1 LQHAGTLSM
10 AKSID
15 SQISFA
21 GGEFS
26 PKLDARVDQE
36 KYRAASRQMVNMI
49 PYKQGPVTRR
59 PGTQFIAAAKS
70 GSYSHTVGG
79 VTTIT
84 NYATRLEKF
93 IYSPDTTFILEF
105 GHEYIRF
112 YSNGQQVNVSSAPV
126 WADPADTIITAGN
139 FNVGV
144 VYVIESIGTTDFTLC
159 GAASNTVGIAFTATN
174 AGTGTGTAGQSTA
187 YAAGSYITSP
197 TNSLIYYV
205 TIAGYAPVDPV
216 YQPSRFIQQTIL
228 EVPSPYQASYT
239 TNNIGLTASPYSTD
253 IWKLAFCQVNDVM
266 YITHPDYP
274 VYSLTRYSD
283 TDWVMKEVQF
293 LTPALLDQNANQ
305 TTLTA
310 SSTSG
315 AITLTAN
322 APAWTS
328 YNFYEVGN
336 TVSNGGNIYQCLIQ
350 NNSSPSFP
358 ADLAA
363 GLWELVT
370 IFQAP
375 SGSNQGHVNSYWQIA
390 TLRSSSSVEI
400 DASTPSAPFPI
411 GYSQQIEIY
420 GAWEAHTYGVWNA
433 QFNIERS
440 MDGGQTWDAVRSVSG
455 ASDRNVDITG
465 TAQEPALF
473 RINVLSSSAPT
484 TAGATNPRIVLEA
497 EDGFLYGLV
506 QITGVT
512 GPYTATANVIQ
523 QLYDNAPLAALWVS
537 GTAYTTGTVVNYGSQ
552 NFVCI
557 SNVTSSTVPPAD
569 STHWSPEGPTTEYWS
584 EGAWSDYR
592 GYPQAVASYQQRIIY
607 ASSAYQPQRIW
618 GSVTNDIENF
628 ALGDQTQATDSFA
641 FDLNAPG
648 RGPIVWLV
656 AQNNLFAGFSGAE
669 WVVNGGAGSAGSST
683 GGAITPTSISA
694 TEHST
699 WGSIFGVN
707 PLVVGDGVLFLQRQ
721 ANQIRQML
729 FSVYTEK
736 YMSQSLTTY
745 SSHLFNTG
753 IVQLDYQPMWHGQ
766 SELWAVTQQGQLC
779 GMTYEM
785 EQNVFGWHRHT
796 TGTNSNTPDFN
807 TPDVGFQSVAVVYG
821 KGYADDEVWVVANRY
836 TTPPLWNNGTRY
848 YSNRDVYAF
857 NNMVSYNGNN
867 YVCIAP
873 APNYSVQ
880 SNTPPDH
887 DHTNWLGVAPY
898 TYGQNYIERINPNNW
913 EQEWSSAPNN
923 SVANVSDAFYVDS
936 GITVT
941 NNVSNVVSGLGN
953 LAGRWVVGLADGYAF
968 GPIQVGYT
976 SSDYGTITIPY
987 ATSPSVVNVGL
998 PITYTAQA
1006 MRYDSDARAGNTQGL
1021 VKQISDVFIRVWNS
1035 LGGNIANKASGPA
1048 AWISLQ
1054 PYSQGSQVSYNGVY
1068 YQVITTGVASAVP
1081 PPSDPTNWKPYGGYL
1096 ALPVPIPYGNLA
1108 NPFASPQSNFISTP
1122 TDIRI
1127 TPQLN
1132 LTPDTDP
1139 IIIVT
1144 GSDALPLTV
1153 LAVII
1158 KYEVIATP

>member
-1 LQHAGTLSM
+1 M

-15 SQISFA
+15 TQISFT

-26 PKLDARVDQE
+26 PKLDARIDQE
-36 KYRAASRQMVNMI
+36 KYKSASRQMVNMI

-59 PGTQFIAAAKS
+59 PGTQFIATAKA
-70 GSYSHTVGG
+70 GSYANTVGG
-79 VTTIT
+79 VTTVT
-84 NYATRLEKF
+84 NYATRLQKF
-93 IYSPDTTFILEF
+93 IYSPTTTFVLEF

-112 YSNGQQVNVSSAPV
+112 YSNGQQVNVATAPTWV
-126 WADPADTIITAGN
+126 SGNAYPA
-139 FNVGV
+139 
-144 VYVIESIGTTDFTLC
+144 
-159 GAASNTVGIAFTATN
+159 GA
-174 AGTGTGTAGQSTA
+174 
-187 YAAGSYITSP
+187 YITSP
-197 TNSLIYYV
+197 TTSLIYYN
-205 TIAGYAPVDPV
+205 TIAGTAPADP
-216 YQPSRFIQQTIL
+216 YSQPARFIQQTIL
-228 EVPSPYQASYT
+228 EVPTPYQASYT
-239 TNNIGLTASPYSTD
+239 TNSLGAINSPYSTD
-253 IWKLAFCQVNDVM
+253 IWKLAFCQVNDVL
-266 YITHPDYP
+266 YITHPNYP

-283 TDWVMKEVQF
+283 TYWVMKQVQF

-315 AITLTAN
+315 SITLTAN
-322 APAWTS
+322 APAWVS

-336 TVSNGGNIYQCLIQ
+336 TVSNGGNIYQCVVQ
-350 NNSSPSFP
+350 NNASPSFP

-363 GLWELVT
+363 GLWQLVT

-400 DASTPSAPFPI
+400 DAASPSSAFPYGASGI
-411 GYSQQIEIY
+411 SQQIEIY
-420 GAWEAHTYGVWNA
+420 GTWQAHTYGVWNA
-433 QFNIERS
+433 NFNIERS
-440 MDGGQTWDAVRSVSG
+440 SDGGQTWDAVRNVTG
-455 ASDRNVDITG
+455 YSDRNVDITG
-465 TAQEPALF
+465 TAAEPALF
-473 RINVLSSSAPT
+473 RINVISSTPPT
-484 TAGATNPRIVLEA
+484 TAGATAPRIVLEA

-506 QITGVT
+506 QITSVT

-537 GTAYTTGTVVNYGSQ
+537 GTSYTTNAVVNYGSQ
-552 NFVCI
+552 NYVCI
-557 SNVTSSTVPPAD
+557 SNVTSTTPPPAD
-569 STHWSPEGPTTEYWS
+569 ATHWSPQGPTTEYWS

-592 GYPQAVASYQQRIIY
+592 GYPQAVTSYQQRIVY
-607 ASSAYQPQRIW
+607 GASAYQPQRIW
-618 GSVTNDIENF
+618 GTVTNDIENF
-628 ALGDQTQATDSFA
+628 ALGDQTKATDSFA

-648 RGPIVWLV
+648 RGPIVWLIG
-656 AQNNLFAGFSGAE
+656 QNNLFAGFSGAE
-669 WVVNGGAGSAGSST
+669 WVINGSSGQAGSST
-683 GGAITPTSISA
+683 GGAITPTSVSA

-736 YMSQSLTTY
+736 YMSQSLTTF

-753 IVQLDYQPMWHGQ
+753 IAQLDYQSMWHGQ

-785 EQNVFGWHRHT
+785 EQNVFSWHRHN
-796 TGTNSNTPDFN
+796 TGTNNANPDFN
-807 TPDVGFQSVAVVYG
+807 TPDNGFQSVATVFG
-821 KGYADDEVWVVANRY
+821 QGISDDEVWVVANRF
-836 TTPPLWNNGTRY
+836 TTPPPWNLSTRY
-848 YSNRDVYAF
+848 YSHRDVYAF
-857 NNMVSYNGNN
+857 NNTVSYNGNN

-880 SNTPPDH
+880 SSTPPDR

-898 TYGQNYIERINPNNW
+898 TYGQNYIERINPYNW
-913 EQEWSSAPNN
+913 EQTWSSAPSS
-923 SVANVSDAFYVDS
+923 SVANVSNAFYVDS
-936 GITVT
+936 GTTII
-941 NNVSNVVSGLGN
+941 NNGSNVVTGLNN
-953 LAGRWVVGLADGYAF
+953 LAGRYVVGLADGYAF
-968 GPIQVGYT
+968 GPIQVGKT
-976 SSDYGTITIPY
+976 VTDYGTLTIPY
-987 ATSPSVVNVGL
+987 GPASGPSLINVGL

-1006 MRYDSDARAGNTQGL
+1006 MRYDSDGRAGSTQGL
-1021 VKQISDVFIRVWNS
+1021 VKQISDVFLRVWNS
-1035 LGGNIANKASGPA
+1035 LGGYIANKASGPA
-1048 AWISLQ
+1048 QWISGTS
-1054 PYSQGSQVSYNGVY
+1054 YTQGSQVSYNGIY
-1068 YQVITTGVASAVP
+1068 YQVITAIVSSSTP
-1081 PPSDPTNWKPYGGYL
+1081 PPADPINWKPYGGYA

-1122 TDIRI
+1122 TDIRV

-1139 IIIVT
+1139 IIVIT

-1158 KYEVIATP
+1158 KYDVIATP